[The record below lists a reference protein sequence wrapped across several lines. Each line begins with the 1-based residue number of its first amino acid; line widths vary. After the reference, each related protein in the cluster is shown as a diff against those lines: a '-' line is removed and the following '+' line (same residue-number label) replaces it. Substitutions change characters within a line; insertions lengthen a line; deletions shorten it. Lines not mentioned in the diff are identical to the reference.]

1 MTLGPVEILTLVFP
15 GNRFT
20 GQIIP
25 ELSKVVENETIT
37 VIDGL
42 FVTVGADGKT
52 DYFEFDEL
60 DGNSDV
66 SRLTSVISRVDGL
79 ISDDDVL
86 SLTESLEPN
95 SSAAI
100 LVFEHTWA
108 KPLRDAIV
116 DAGGILL
123 DSIRVPAAVVA
134 EVQNAVSE
142 MS

>member
-37 VIDGL
+37 IIDGL

-60 DGNSDV
+60 EGNSDA

-86 SLTESLEPN
+86 RLTESLDPD

-116 DAGGILL
+116 DSGGILL
-123 DSIRVPAAVVA
+123 DSIRVPAAVVD
-134 EVQNAVSE
+134 EVQNALSE